1 LVTFGAGGVLVEIS
15 KDVSFRA
22 APLTRREAHEMIAE
36 TAIGKVLEGYR
47 GLTTVTKS
55 QMADFLVSIGQFLTT
70 ESQIAAVDLNAIV
83 TPDDKILPLGVPAI
97 TSR

>member
-1 LVTFGAGGVLVEIS
+1 TFGAGGVLVEIS

-47 GLTTVTKS
+47 GPTTVTKS
-55 QMADFLVSIGQFLTT
+55 QMADVLVSIGQVLTT
-70 ESQIAAVDLNAIV
+70 ASQTDELDSNPIV
-83 TPDDKILPLGVPAI
+83 TAGDKILPLDVRVI